1 MNPIQASRSL
11 RLTTSHLRLALALLS
26 PFGAL
31 TMHAQTTLNDAQV
44 IADLNKIAG
53 DSTPEFPGTVGSPLF
68 YVIGA
73 TGAYDTNLGEGLELL
88 LYDYTTFTVQNGSA
102 VEYSS
107 GGLKATF
114 SAPRIHEGKRLE
126 VAAETP
132 LPLRRNLPSLPFV
145 NTRWLR
151 PSCDLNLLPSRSG
164 ARKIAVDS
172 RSQPPPR
179 AHMEFPRFL
188 WIDSGARPGAAR

>member
-1 MNPIQASRSL
+1 M
-11 RLTTSHLRLALALLS
+11 
-26 PFGAL
+26 
-31 TMHAQTTLNDAQV
+31 
-44 IADLNKIAG
+44 
-53 DSTPEFPGTVGSPLF
+53 
-68 YVIGA
+68 
-73 TGAYDTNLGEGLELL
+73 
-88 LYDYTTFTVQNGSA
+88 
-102 VEYSS
+102 
-107 GGLKATF
+107 
-114 SAPRIHEGKRLE
+114 APRIHEGKRLE

-164 ARKIAVDS
+164 AGKIAVDS

-188 WIDSGARPGAAR
+188 WIDSGAKGRAIDGDSFLADNSHRHPDARPGAAR